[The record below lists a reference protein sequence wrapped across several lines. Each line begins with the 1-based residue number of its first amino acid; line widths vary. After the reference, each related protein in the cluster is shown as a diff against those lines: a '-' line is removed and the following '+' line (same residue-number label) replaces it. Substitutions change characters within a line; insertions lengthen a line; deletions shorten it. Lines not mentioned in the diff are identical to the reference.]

1 MIGSLVRR
9 RWKSIAK
16 DGVLISRLIGL
27 ALESPLLSADR
38 ERFIVNKFVSS
49 FRTDTVLNLC
59 YGRNIRRPTGARS
72 DPPPPITIFLEL
84 HHTCIVIYMFTRAS
98 A

>member
-27 ALESPLLSADR
+27 AVESPLLSTDR

-72 DPPPPITIFLEL
+72 DPPPNHHFLEL